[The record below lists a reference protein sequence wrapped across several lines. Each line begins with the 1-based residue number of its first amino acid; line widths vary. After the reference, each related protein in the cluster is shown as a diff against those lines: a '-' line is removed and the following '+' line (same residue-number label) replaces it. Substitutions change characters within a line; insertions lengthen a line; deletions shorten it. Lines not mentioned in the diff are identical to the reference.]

1 MGRVIIGAAAAAIAM
16 FVIGFIFYA
25 TPLNRIHVGS
35 LDNGQAAA
43 VSQALAANVPST
55 GTYHVPSTR
64 TPEQTVMYGQ
74 GPIATVHYNAKGF
87 SVADPATMI
96 GGLLLDFV
104 TALLIGTAL
113 IGLDGRVPDFGSR
126 ARLVIL
132 FSIAASAYLNLGEP
146 IWYHHDWGH
155 FIYRFIVDALTLAA
169 GGLIIARWFL
179 PHAKAAAPADAPPKE
194 AS

>member
-1 MGRVIIGAAAAAIAM
+1 MGRVLIGAIAAAIAM

-43 VSQALAANVPST
+43 VQQALAANVPES
-55 GTYHVPSTR
+55 GTYHIPSTQ
-64 TPEQTVMYGQ
+64 TAEQTVMYGQ
-74 GPIATVHYNAKGF
+74 GPIATLHYNIKGY
-87 SVADPATMI
+87 SVADPSAMI

-104 TALLIGTAL
+104 TALLFGAAL
-113 IGLDGRVPDFGSR
+113 IGIDRRVPDFSSR
-126 ARLVIL
+126 ARLVVL
-132 FSIAASAYLNLGEP
+132 FSVGASAYMHLGEP

-155 FIYRFIVDALTLAA
+155 FIYLFIVDALTLTA

-179 PHAKAAAPADAPPKE
+179 PSVKAAPAGAPTDV
-194 AS
+194 